1 MKTLLTAVAAP
12 IFAVAL
18 AAPNVAAQA
27 QTSPQSTTP
36 RDSAAQATSPSQGS
50 GSTMVG
56 CLYREAQVPGR
67 SPNVA
72 ERAGILEDY
81 ILVGATPASDRQQSG
96 TSASATGASAAAG
109 KTFKVEGIDDERL
122 KAMVGKRVEVSGR
135 VDADVEGRRDQSLG
149 PDQINLPEFEAQSIR
164 EVSGECPATPNQ

>member
-18 AAPNVAAQA
+18 AATHVAAQA

-36 RDSAAQATSPSQGS
+36 RDSAAQGASQGS

-72 ERAGILEDY
+72 EQAGVLEDY
-81 ILVGATPASDRQQSG
+81 ILVGAAPASSAQSS
-96 TSASATGASAAAG
+96 TSATATGATAASG
-109 KTFKVEGIDDERL
+109 RMFKVEGIDDDRL

-149 PDQINLPEFEAQSIR
+149 PDTINLPEFEAQSIR

>member
-18 AAPNVAAQA
+18 AATHVAAQA

-36 RDSAAQATSPSQGS
+36 RDSAAQGASQGS

-72 ERAGILEDY
+72 EQAGVLEDY
-81 ILVGATPASDRQQSG
+81 ILVGAAPASSAQSS
-96 TSASATGASAAAG
+96 TSASASGASAASG
-109 KTFKVEGIDDERL
+109 RMFKVEGIDDDRL

-149 PDQINLPEFEAQSIR
+149 PDTINLPEFEAQSIR

>member
-1 MKTLLTAVAAP
+1 MKTLLTAVAVP

-18 AAPNVAAQA
+18 AAPNAAAQA

-36 RDSAAQATSPSQGS
+36 RDAAAQGASRGS

-81 ILVGATPASDRQQSG
+81 ILVGAAPASSAQQSG
-96 TSASATGASAAAG
+96 TSASTTSASAAPG
-109 KTFKVEGIDDERL
+109 RMFKVEGIDDERL
-122 KAMVGKRVEVSGR
+122 KSMVGKRVEVSGR